1 VHHATDA
8 ESIERGDR
16 VLRQSRHPAA
26 ATVGVVVTTY
36 NHAHFLQDALSSVI
50 SQVRAPDAVVVVDDG
65 SSDDPGAVV
74 RNYPGIRLIRQE
86 NQGLAAARNTGLAA
100 LDTDYVTFLDADD
113 RFEPRAI
120 DAALACFARAP
131 ECGFVYGGHL
141 YIDRDGAPIGERY
154 EPPGEH
160 PYVRLLR
167 SNFIAMHGTVMYRR
181 DRLIEAGG
189 FDATLHRCEDYDVYL
204 RMAKRYPIA
213 GYADLVAAYRLHGAN
228 MSTDH
233 AAMLRAAL
241 LVHARHRPNSV
252 ARSEMRQ
259 AWRDGRRAWRTYY
272 AREMALARYRSRQAG
287 ASMAR
292 SLPQLARLAAVS
304 PATAMREAFSGVR
317 HRAERFLPRRVR
329 DRVPRW
335 FGKVP
340 GAGRIRF
347 GDLGGTVPISRDY
360 GFDRGTPID
369 RYYIERFLE
378 RHASEIVGRVLEVGG
393 DEYTRRF
400 GAARVT
406 RADVLH
412 VRPGNSR
419 ATIVGDLTDPSVLP
433 ERAFNCIVLTQ
444 TLQLIYDVRL
454 AVAAL
459 HRALAPGG
467 VVLVTAPGIS
477 QIDRGE
483 WGSSWFWSFT
493 HTSLERVFA
502 ESFGRDEVLVE
513 HHGNVFAATAFLQG
527 LAVEEVDTAK
537 LDPIDRSYP
546 VLVAVRARKRSD

>member
-1 VHHATDA
+1 MIQA
-8 ESIERGDR
+8 
-16 VLRQSRHPAA
+16 
-26 ATVGVVVTTY
+26 
-36 NHAHFLQDALSSVI
+36 
-50 SQVRAPDAVVVVDDG
+50 G
-65 SSDDPGAVV
+65 SSGATPGV
-74 RNYPGIRLIRQE
+74 RLIRQE
-86 NQGLAAARNTGLAA
+86 NQGLAAARNTGLSA
-100 LDTDYVTFLDADD
+100 LDTAYVTFLDADD
-113 RFEPRAI
+113 RLEPRAI
-120 DAALACFARAP
+120 DAALACFARTP

-141 YIDRDGAPIGERY
+141 YIDRDGASIGERY

-167 SNFIAMHGTVMYRR
+167 GNFIAMHGTVMYRR
-181 DRLIEAGG
+181 DRLVEAGG
-189 FDATLHRCEDYDVYL
+189 FDATLRRCEDYDMYL

-233 AAMLRAAL
+233 PEMLRAAL
-241 LVHARHRPNSV
+241 LVHARHRPKSE
-252 ARSEMRQ
+252 ARPEMLQ
-259 AWRDGRRAWRTYY
+259 AWRDGRRGWRTYY

-292 SLPQLARLAAVS
+292 SLPQLARLAVVS

-317 HRAERFLPRRVR
+317 HRAARFLPRRVR
-329 DRVPRW
+329 DRMPRW
-335 FGKVP
+335 LGKVP
-340 GAGRIRF
+340 GVGRIRF
-347 GDLGGTVPISRDY
+347 GDLDGTVPISRDY

-433 ERAFNCIVLTQ
+433 ERAFE
-444 TLQLIYDVRL
+444 
-454 AVAAL
+454 L
-459 HRALAPGG
+459 HRPHADAATDLRRPSGSGG
-467 VVLVTAPGIS
+467 TASRARPRWRRVGDSTGYQSDRSRRVGQLVVLVVYAHGTRAPVRRILRPGRSAGRASRQRVCRDGIS
-477 QIDRGE
+477 PGPGGRRSGDREARSHRQVVSGARRRARTEEERLMRTFVQRLRQRVRRLRPHPLILMYHRVASPAIDP
-483 WGSSWFWSFT
+483 W
-493 HTSLERVFA
+493 
-502 ESFGRDEVLVE
+502 
-513 HHGNVFAATAFLQG
+513 G
-527 LAVEEVDTAK
+527 LAVH
-537 LDPIDRSYP
+537 PDRFE
-546 VLVAVRARKRSD
+546 AHFACCAGGGRR

>member
-1 VHHATDA
+1 MHHATDA

-16 VLRQSRHPAA
+16 VRRQSRHPAA

-120 DAALACFARAP
+120 DAALACFARTP

-189 FDATLHRCEDYDVYL
+189 FDATLRRCEDYDVYL

-233 AAMLRAAL
+233 TAMLRAAL

-252 ARSEMRQ
+252 ARPEMR
-259 AWRDGRRAWRTYY
+259 A
-272 AREMALARYRSRQAG
+272 
-287 ASMAR
+287 
-292 SLPQLARLAAVS
+292 
-304 PATAMREAFSGVR
+304 
-317 HRAERFLPRRVR
+317 
-329 DRVPRW
+329 
-335 FGKVP
+335 
-340 GAGRIRF
+340 
-347 GDLGGTVPISRDY
+347 
-360 GFDRGTPID
+360 
-369 RYYIERFLE
+369 
-378 RHASEIVGRVLEVGG
+378 
-393 DEYTRRF
+393 
-400 GAARVT
+400 
-406 RADVLH
+406 
-412 VRPGNSR
+412 
-419 ATIVGDLTDPSVLP
+419 
-433 ERAFNCIVLTQ
+433 
-444 TLQLIYDVRL
+444 
-454 AVAAL
+454 
-459 HRALAPGG
+459 
-467 VVLVTAPGIS
+467 
-477 QIDRGE
+477 
-483 WGSSWFWSFT
+483 
-493 HTSLERVFA
+493 
-502 ESFGRDEVLVE
+502 
-513 HHGNVFAATAFLQG
+513 G
-527 LAVEEVDTAK
+527 LA
-537 LDPIDRSYP
+537 
-546 VLVAVRARKRSD
+546 